1 MENAYLTINEM
12 AAIMKMHPNTIR
24 RAIKNGRISA
34 FKLGAGNKASYRIPR
49 SEIDRLAVCDMTLI
63 INQMIIKGAK

>member
-1 MENAYLTINEM
+1 
-12 AAIMKMHPNTIR
+12 MKMHPNTIR